1 MPNQIPRRDRAV
13 ADLAAHCLTLP
24 AAEIVDRLTTGLTQL
39 RDLLIRRLHDD
50 MVRIVTDSMLA
61 PTSGSQQMT
70 QIERASHEIDAYAA
84 VVVADEVTQGGYLG
98 GPGEW
103 FLDWTIKL
111 RADDG
116 HESDLK
122 RIADPY
128 SDLPDKDRRLRLASK
143 LQHAVPESIRAP
155 AVLYHLFPLSVR
167 IVAAMAFGNT
177 ERAEQKRSEQLE
189 LLPAIGDC
197 GACHGR
203 VLGNGASCGECGNPL
218 WNFEWLRVV

>member
-1 MPNQIPRRDRAV
+1 MPSQIPRRDRAV
-13 ADLAAHCLTLP
+13 ANFAAHCPTLP

-39 RDLLIRRLHDD
+39 RDLLIRRLLDD
-50 MVRIVTDSMLA
+50 VVRIVTDSMLA
-61 PTSGSQQMT
+61 PLSGSQKMT
-70 QIERASHEIDAYAA
+70 QIERASHEIDAYAT

-98 GPGEW
+98 GPDEW
-103 FLDWTIKL
+103 LLDWTIQL

-143 LQHAVPESIRAP
+143 LQRAVPESIRAP

-167 IVAAMAFGNT
+167 IVAATAFGNSV
-177 ERAEQKRSEQLE
+177 RAEQLRSEQME

-197 GACHGR
+197 GDCHGR
-203 VLGNGASCGECGNPL
+203 VLGNGKNCGQCGNPL
-218 WNFEWLRVV
+218 WNFAWLRVV